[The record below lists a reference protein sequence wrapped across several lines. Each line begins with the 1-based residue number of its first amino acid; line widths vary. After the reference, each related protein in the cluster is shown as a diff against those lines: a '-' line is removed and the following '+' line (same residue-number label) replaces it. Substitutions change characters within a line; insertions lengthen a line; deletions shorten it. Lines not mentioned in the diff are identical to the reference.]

1 MTLPYSSPDC
11 LDHSDKFQHYYDM
24 LSSSPPAAVLPKNQ
38 WLEDSSLPLFVH
50 LRDPQP
56 EFPLHAHEFSELVI
70 ILRGTALHCVH
81 PPGPSARG
89 GAAQTFAVKRGDAFV
104 VAPGTRH
111 QYQNLHNLVLANLL
125 FDPDALRMQEWDI
138 RSLPG
143 FHALFA
149 LEPAYRRQHQ
159 FRSRLQ
165 LSDRDLAEIQ
175 PHILALRDEIA
186 AREPGYR
193 VMAAGRFMQI
203 VVHLSRLYSGRPGTE
218 SMELLRIG
226 DAIAH
231 LETRYAEPVRLHQ
244 LARMAHLSPRQFQRI
259 FRACMGRSPIEHLL
273 HIRLQRAAELLRSRG
288 KSVTEIA
295 YECGFSD
302 SNYFAR
308 VFRARHQQSPS
319 VYRKSFG

>member
-1 MTLPYSSPDC
+1 MPSAPTFSTL
-11 LDHSDKFQHYYDM
+11 
-24 LSSSPPAAVLPKNQ
+24 LPKEQ
-38 WLEDSSLPLFVH
+38 WLEDPSLPLFVH
-50 LRDPQP
+50 VRDPQP

-81 PPGPSARG
+81 PPGSPARG
-89 GAAQTFAVKRGDAFV
+89 GAVQIFAVKRGDAFV
-104 VAPGTRH
+104 IAPGTRH
-111 QYQNLHNLVLANLL
+111 QYRDLNNLVLANLL
-125 FDPDALRMQEWDI
+125 FDPEALRMHEWDI

-165 LSDRDLAEIQ
+165 LSDRDLSEIQ
-175 PHILALRDEIA
+175 PNILALREEIA

-203 VVHLSRLYSGRPGTE
+203 VVQLSRCYTGRPGTE
-218 SMELLRIG
+218 SMELFRIG
-226 DAIAH
+226 DAIAY
-231 LETRYAEPVRLHQ
+231 LETRYAEPVTLPQ

-259 FRACMGRSPIEHLL
+259 FRACMGRSPIEHLV
-273 HIRLQRAAELLRSRG
+273 HIRLQRAAEQLRTSS

-308 VFRARHQQSPS
+308 VFRARHHQSPS
-319 VYRKSFG
+319 SYRNGFDV